1 MSNKNKMSLIQYL
14 KTFIKNFFLK
24 NSIFIGRYRYSK
36 VDELLKKIKIIDSGH
51 ELVRVGREGDGG
63 YLVPNILSSI
73 EYSFSPGV
81 GNSISFDNDLKK
93 YNIKSFLL
101 DGTIDSIEDFDFI
114 KKNINSY
121 NDKNNITLDKF
132 LDLKLQSKSNN
143 KLILQM
149 DVEGAEI
156 EMLYST
162 SIETLCRFKIII
174 IEFHHFFEI
183 ITPMGLKVYN
193 DIFDKLLI
201 NHRIVHIHPNNQDGI
216 TLNINNY
223 KISNGYNFT
232 FINKKDCKFMKKIN
246 YELPH
251 KLDFR
256 SNANLPEVKIP
267 EIFYK

>member
-1 MSNKNKMSLIQYL
+1 MLNKNKISLIQRL
-14 KTFIKNFFLK
+14 KIFIKNLFLK
-24 NSIFIGRYRYSK
+24 NFIFIGRYRYSK

-51 ELVRVGREGDGG
+51 ELVRVGLEGDGG
-63 YLVPNILSSI
+63 YLIPNILSSI

-81 GNSISFDNDLKK
+81 GNLVSFDNDLKK
-93 YNIKSFLL
+93 YKIKSFLL
-101 DGTIDSIEDFDFI
+101 DKSIDSAEDFDFT

-121 NDKNNITLDKF
+121 SDENNITLDEF
-132 LDLKLQSKSNN
+132 LNLKLQSKSNN

-156 EMLYST
+156 ETLYST
-162 SIETLCRFKIII
+162 SIDTLDRFKIII

-183 ITPMGLKVYN
+183 VTPMGLRVYN

-201 NHRIVHIHPNNQDGI
+201 NHCIVHIHANNQDGI
-216 TLNINNY
+216 TLNINNN

-232 FINKKDCKFMKKIN
+232 FINKKDCKFIKKIN

-251 KLDFR
+251 KLDFK
-256 SNANLPEVKIP
+256 SNPDLLEIKVPK
-267 EIFYK
+267 IFYK